1 MKPTSC
7 YCNSTELDDLLEQE
21 GENARLISDFV
32 LDTDIEWEEK
42 ISEYKS
48 YGIKTTYYSPDKL
61 DMEVICLSCLL
72 DYKEVCNE
80 TH

>member
-32 LDTDIEWEEK
+32 LDTEK

-72 DYKEVCNE
+72 EYKEVCNE